1 MRWVLGASSRE
12 EIIDITGKM
21 SLNEALINIRCP
33 ILVVHGES
41 DRQIPLRLAEKT
53 IEGAINSP
61 RAELKVF
68 RSEDGGVEHCKVDNC
83 KLAIEYMSDWVAEI
97 FNENKMDQSKS

>member
-1 MRWVLGASSRE
+1 ME
-12 EIIDITGKM
+12 ITGKM

-33 ILVVHGES
+33 ILVVHGEN

-53 IEGAINSP
+53 IGGAINSP

-68 RSEDGGVEHCKVDNC
+68 RAEDGGVEHYQVDNC